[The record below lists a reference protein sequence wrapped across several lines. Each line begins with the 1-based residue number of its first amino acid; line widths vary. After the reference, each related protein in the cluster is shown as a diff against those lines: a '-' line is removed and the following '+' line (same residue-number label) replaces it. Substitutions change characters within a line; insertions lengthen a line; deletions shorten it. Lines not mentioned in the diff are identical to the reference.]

1 MKWNV
6 LAETH
11 REDVKM
17 LPWCLA
23 YTGKWQHNRHNVNDF
38 PQGQS
43 EKATLTN
50 WSIFYFLIL
59 QRERH

>member
-1 MKWNV
+1 MKWDA

-23 YTGKWQHNRHNVNDF
+23 YTERRQCHRTQYNDF
-38 PQGQS
+38 LQG
-43 EKATLTN
+43 EIKKATLTN
-50 WSIFYFLIL
+50 
-59 QRERH
+59 

>member
-50 WSIFYFLIL
+50 WSIFFF
-59 QRERH
+59 